1 MVENT
6 VESKEEISFTM
17 NAEKL
22 SNIFGYLKDINNEI
36 PMIFLE
42 DRIAIRQ
49 KSVDNVQYTEIEIG
63 EKDITK
69 YNPGLKHE
77 NKSRNILVDISKVAL
92 DEINSM
98 CSIATRETMDDMDRD
113 TVRKQHNVDVK
124 IRSNKKIEFH
134 CPGNVIVWARLL
146 ENEQYTK
153 GIFEH
158 INKMPEIIKKVRNN
172 PDIKKSSVTMDSRM
186 CNELCNIERQYY
198 NDDYCVR
205 TFTVKIDKKE
215 GLVLVSK
222 TTDGFYELILR
233 PKCLSIECEEG
244 NKDTV
249 NIDKHYI
256 DPFGRLSSDS
266 LVTIE
271 VRKDKPIVLERKLG
285 EHTTAMLTVAPRIEV
300 ETTKEM
306 DKKIIEDFMAF

>member
-1 MVENT
+1 MAENIGGNNIG
-6 VESKEEISFTM
+6 EEISFTM
-17 NAEKL
+17 EAGRL
-22 SNIFGYLKDINNEI
+22 SNIFGYLGDINNEI

-63 EKDITK
+63 EKDLVK
-69 YNPGLKHE
+69 YNPGLIH
-77 NKSRNILVDISKVAL
+77 RNILVDIGKVAL
-92 DEINSM
+92 DQINSM

-113 TVRKQHNVDVK
+113 SIRKQHSVDIK

-134 CPGNVIVWARLL
+134 CPGNVIVWANLID
-146 ENEQYTK
+146 NEQYTK
-153 GIFEH
+153 SIFEH
-158 INKMPEIIKKVRNN
+158 INKMPEIIKKVRSNL
-172 PDIKKSSVTMDSRM
+172 DIKKSLVTMDRGTFDR
-186 CNELCNIERQYY
+186 LCNTDNCNTE
-198 NDDYCVR
+198 YCNR

-233 PKCLSIECEEG
+233 PKCLSVECQED

-249 NIDKHYI
+249 NIDKYYI
-256 DPFGRLSSDS
+256 DPFGILNCDS
-266 LVTIE
+266 PITIE

-285 EHTTAMLTVAPRIEV
+285 EHTIAMLTVAPRIED
-300 ETTKEM
+300 ETKDIKDTNT
-306 DKKIIEDFMAF
+306 DFADLMAF